1 MLVSATVPSDVTL
14 LSNSKNNE
22 LFIINLATVQ
32 ADEYLLSRLRK
43 AVPLPASNSDTLISQ
58 AMIYKTSL
66 GNWTKG
72 ITIIV
77 TVVFAFIIIKQYSII
92 KDAGKANPIYTTVTL
107 LVIYFIAFVFRPV
120 YYKITNDKLIIH
132 RLITDVRIDRQN
144 IRTVELI
151 DKNKISWS
159 LRTFGVG
166 GLFGMCKYPRYRR
179 IGNVGSL
186 DYKDCQLGVICY
198 W

>member
-1 MLVSATVPSDVTL
+1 VLGVIN
-14 LSNSKNNE
+14 SN
-22 LFIINLATVQ
+22 
-32 ADEYLLSRLRK
+32 
-43 AVPLPASNSDTLISQ
+43 TLILQ
-58 AMIYKTSL
+58 AMTYKTSL

-92 KDAGKANPIYTTVTL
+92 KDAGKENPIYTTVTL
-107 LVIYFIAFVFRPV
+107 LVIYFIALVFRPI

-132 RLITDVRIDRQN
+132 RLISNVEIDRQN
-144 IRTVELI
+144 IRTAELI

-166 GLFGMCKYPRYRR
+166 GLFGYFGNFANLKMGRMTWYATRR
-179 IGNVGSL
+179 DRTVLLMTNDNRKIILTPDDPTKFVSDLNS
-186 DYKDCQLGVICY
+186 
-198 W
+198 